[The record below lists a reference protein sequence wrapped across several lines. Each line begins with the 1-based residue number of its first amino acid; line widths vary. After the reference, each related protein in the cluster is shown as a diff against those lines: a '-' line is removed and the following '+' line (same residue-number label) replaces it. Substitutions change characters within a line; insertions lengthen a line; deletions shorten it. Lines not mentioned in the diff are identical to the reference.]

1 MIGLA
6 RATHSLGTRW
16 RDKTLPRV
24 ARVKYAISHVSES
37 VALTFDDGPDS
48 SFTPEL
54 LDILNAAGVAATFFV
69 VGRRAV
75 KYPSIVRRIR
85 QEGHVLGSHTWSHP
99 DPGTVSAKML
109 IHEYRDGRRAV
120 EDVAGT
126 QVPLFRPPMGHVG
139 LKSVTAI
146 RLARVRPWLWNCDP
160 EDWRPG
166 ARREVIARAVEAVT
180 PGAVVL
186 LHDGIELPLAAEAL
200 DRSETIAAVRQILRT
215 ADLHGVR
222 FATLPASGGYG
233 NSRETQRYIR

>member
-6 RATHSLGTRW
+6 RATHALGTRW
-16 RDKTLPRV
+16 REKTLPRV
-24 ARVKYAISHVSES
+24 AGVSYTIPHASKS
-37 VALTFDDGPDS
+37 VALTFDDGPDN

-54 LDILNAAGVAATFFV
+54 LDILNAAGIVATFFL

-99 DPGTVSAKML
+99 DPRTATAKAL
-109 IHEYRDGRRAV
+109 IREYRDGRRAV

-139 LKSVTAI
+139 PGSVMAM

-166 ARREVIARAVEAVT
+166 ARRELIVRTVEAAT
-180 PGAVVL
+180 PGTVVL

-200 DRSETIAAVRQILRT
+200 DRSETIAAVRQILGV
-215 ADLHGVR
+215 ADLLRLR
-222 FATLPASGGYG
+222 FATLPASGGCG
-233 NSRETQRYIR
+233 NSREPLRYIR

>member
-1 MIGLA
+1 MSGLA
-6 RATHSLGTRW
+6 RTAHALGARW
-16 RDKTLPRV
+16 REKTLPRV
-24 ARVKYAISHVSES
+24 AGVRYAVPDVSEG

-69 VGRRAV
+69 VGQRAV

-99 DPGTVSAKML
+99 DPGTASAKTL
-109 IHEYRDGRRAV
+109 LREYRDGRHAV

-139 LKSVTAI
+139 LKSVTAM

-166 ARREVIARAVEAVT
+166 ARREVIVRAVEAVT

-200 DRSETIAAVRQILRT
+200 DRSETIAAVRQILRA
-215 ADLHGVR
+215 ADRHGLR
-222 FATLPASGGYG
+222 FTTLSAGGGYG
-233 NSRETQRYIR
+233 NSREPPRYIR